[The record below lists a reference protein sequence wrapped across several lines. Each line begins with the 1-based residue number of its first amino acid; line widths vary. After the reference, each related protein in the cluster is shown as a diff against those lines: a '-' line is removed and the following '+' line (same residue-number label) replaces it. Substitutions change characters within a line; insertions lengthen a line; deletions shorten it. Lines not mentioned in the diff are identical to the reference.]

1 MSSFDVEAIRNDF
14 PILSR
19 KIHNNKTLVYLDNA
33 ATTQKPSSVVELMNE
48 YMYKHNGN
56 VHRGIH
62 QLSEKSTEAFEN
74 ARIKIAEFFNAPQS
88 EEIIFTSGTT
98 ESINLV
104 AHSWGRKFLTKG
116 DVVVLSEMEHHSNL
130 VPWQLLSKDIGVE
143 LKFITLNEDSS
154 LNLDSLRELL
164 KSENVKIVAVSYAS
178 NVLGN
183 VNPVKEIVE
192 IAHSAGIP
200 VLLDGAQAAPH
211 LKVDL
216 TELDC
221 DFFVCSAHKMLG
233 PTGVGI
239 LFGKMELLTEMNP
252 FLGGGEMILEVGLT
266 ESTYKEPPLKFEAG
280 TPNYIEAIGFGAAV
294 DYLTDLGMDAIHEH
308 EVKLAEYALAELE
321 KIGGVEIYGPSEGR
335 SGIISFNVEGA
346 HSHDVAQILDGEGVA
361 VRAGHHCAQ
370 PLMKWLKVSS
380 TSRASFYFYNTE
392 SEVDA
397 LVSAIQKV
405 KDIFK

>member
-1 MSSFDVEAIRNDF
+1 VSKFDVEAIRNDF
-14 PILSR
+14 PILSQ
-19 KIHNNKTLVYLDNA
+19 KVNNKPLVYLDNA
-33 ATTQKPSSVVELMNE
+33 ATTQKPSSMVSLMDE

-62 QLSEKSTEAFEN
+62 WLSEKSTEAYEN
-74 ARIKIAEFFNAPQS
+74 ARVKIAKFLNTSKS
-88 EEIIFTSGTT
+88 EEIIFTRGTT

-116 DVVVLSEMEHHSNL
+116 DVVILSEMEHHSNL
-130 VPWQLLSKDIGVE
+130 VPWQLLSKDTGVE

-154 LNLDSLRELL
+154 LNLDSLRDI
-164 KSENVKIVAVSYAS
+164 VKANNAKLVAVSYAS

-192 IAHSAGIP
+192 IAHSNGIP
-200 VLLDGAQAAPH
+200 VLFDGAQAAPH

-216 TELDC
+216 TDLDC

-239 LFGKMELLTEMNP
+239 LYGKLELLEEMNP

-294 DYLTDLGMDAIHEH
+294 DYLTDLGMDVIHEH
-308 EVKLAEYALAELE
+308 EVQLAEYALTEFE
-321 KIGGVEIYGPSEGR
+321 KIGGIEVYGPSEGR

-346 HSHDVAQILDGEGVA
+346 HAHDVAQILDIEGVA

-370 PLMKWLKVSS
+370 PLMKWLNVSS
-380 TSRASFYFYNTE
+380 TSRASFYFYNTR
-392 SEVDA
+392 SEVNE
-397 LVSAIQKV
+397 LVSAIKKV
-405 KDIFK
+405 KELFG

>member
-1 MSSFDVEAIRNDF
+1 VSNFDVEAIRNDF
-14 PILSR
+14 PILAR
-19 KIHNNKTLVYLDNA
+19 KVHNKPLVYLDNA
-33 ATTQKPSSVVELMNE
+33 ATTQKPSSVVNLMNE
-48 YMYKHNGN
+48 YMLQHNGN

-62 QLSEKSTEAFEN
+62 QLSEKSTEAYEN
-74 ARIKIAEFFNAPQS
+74 ARVKIAKFFNAPQP
-88 EEIIFTSGTT
+88 EEILFTSGTT

-143 LKFITLNEDSS
+143 LKFIALNEDSS
-154 LNLDSLRELL
+154 LNLDSLRDL
-164 KSENVKIVAVSYAS
+164 VKLDEVKFVAVSYAS

-192 IAHSAGIP
+192 IVHSAGIP
-200 VLLDGAQAAPH
+200 VLFDGAQAAPH

-239 LFGKMELLTEMNP
+239 LYGKMELLTEMNP

-266 ESTYKEPPLKFEAG
+266 ESTYKEPPSKFEAG

-294 DYLTDLGMDAIHEH
+294 DYLTDIGMDAIHEH
-308 EVKLAEYALAELE
+308 EVKLAEYALAELK
-321 KIGGVEIYGPSEGR
+321 KIGGIEIYGPSEGR
-335 SGIISFNVEGA
+335 SGIVSFNVEGA
-346 HSHDVAQILDGEGVA
+346 HPHDVAQILDGEGVA

-405 KDIFK
+405 KDMFS

>member
-1 MSSFDVEAIRNDF
+1 MSNFDVEAIRNDF
-14 PILSR
+14 PILSQ
-19 KIHNNKTLVYLDNA
+19 KVHNKPLVYLDNA
-33 ATTQKPSSVVELMNE
+33 ATTQKPSSVVNLMNE
-48 YMYKHNGN
+48 YMYKYNGN

-62 QLSEKSTEAFEN
+62 HLSEKSTEAYEN
-74 ARIKIAEFFNAPQS
+74 ARVKIAKFLNAPQS
-88 EEIIFTSGTT
+88 EEILFTRGTT

-104 AHSWGRKFLTKG
+104 AHSWGRKFLNKG

-130 VPWQLLSKDIGVE
+130 VPWQFLSKDIGVE
-143 LKFITLNEDSS
+143 LKFITLNDDSS
-154 LNLDSLRELL
+154 LNLDSLRELV
-164 KSENVKIVAVSYAS
+164 KSNNVKLVAVSYAS

-200 VLLDGAQAAPH
+200 ILFDGAQAAPH

-216 TELDC
+216 TDLDC

-239 LFGKMELLTEMNP
+239 LFGKMDLLTEMNP

-266 ESTYKEPPLKFEAG
+266 ESTYKEPPSKFEAG

-294 DYLTDLGMDAIHEH
+294 DYLTELGMDAIHEH
-308 EVKLAEYALAELE
+308 EVQIAEYALAELE
-321 KIGGVEIYGPSEGR
+321 KLGGVEVYGPPEGR
-335 SGIISFNVEGA
+335 SGIISFNVEGV
-346 HSHDVAQILDGEGVA
+346 HPHDVAQILDGEGVA

-370 PLMKWLKVSS
+370 PLMKWLNVSS

-392 SEVDA
+392 AEVNTLIA
-397 LVSAIQKV
+397 AIQKV
-405 KDIFK
+405 KGMFS

>member
-1 MSSFDVEAIRNDF
+1 MSNFDVEAIRNDF
-14 PILSR
+14 PILSQ
-19 KIHNNKTLVYLDNA
+19 KIHNKPLVYLDNA
-33 ATTQKPSSVVELMNE
+33 ATTQKPSSVVNLMND
-48 YMYKHNGN
+48 YLLKYNGN

-62 QLSEKSTEAFEN
+62 LLSEKSTEAYEN
-74 ARIKIAEFFNAPQS
+74 ARVKIAKFFNAPQP
-88 EEIIFTSGTT
+88 EEILFTRGTT

-104 AHSWGRKFLTKG
+104 AHAWGRKFLTKG

-143 LKFITLNEDSS
+143 LKFIALNKDSS
-154 LNLDSLRELL
+154 LDLDSLRELV
-164 KSENVKIVAVSYAS
+164 KSDKVKFVSVSYAS

-192 IAHSAGIP
+192 IVHSAGIP
-200 VLLDGAQAAPH
+200 VLFDGAQAAPH

-239 LFGKMELLTEMNP
+239 LYGKMELLTEMNP

-266 ESTYKEPPLKFEAG
+266 ESTYKEPPSKFEAG

-294 DYLTDLGMDAIHEH
+294 DYLTEIGMDTIHEH
-308 EVKLAEYALAELE
+308 EKKLAVYALAELE
-321 KIGGVEIYGPSEGR
+321 KIGGIEVYGPTEGR
-335 SGIISFNVEGA
+335 SGIVSFNVEGA
-346 HSHDVAQILDGEGVA
+346 HPHDVAQILDGEGVA

-405 KDIFK
+405 KSIFS

>member
-1 MSSFDVEAIRNDF
+1 MSNNFDVEAIRNDC
-14 PILSR
+14 PILSE
-19 KIHNNKTLVYLDNA
+19 KVHNKPLVYLDNA
-33 ATTQKPSSVVELMNE
+33 ATTQKPSSVVSLMNE

-62 QLSEKSTEAFEN
+62 QLSEKSTEAYEN
-74 ARIKIAEFFNAPQS
+74 ARVKIAKFFNAPNS
-88 EEIIFTSGTT
+88 DEIIFTSGTT

-104 AHSWGRKFLTKG
+104 AHSWGRKFLNKG

-143 LKFITLNEDSS
+143 LKFIALNEDST
-154 LNLDSLRELL
+154 LNLDSLRELV
-164 KSENVKIVAVSYAS
+164 KSKNTKFVAVSYAS

-200 VLLDGAQAAPH
+200 VLFDGAQAAPH

-216 TELDC
+216 TDLAC
-221 DFFVCSAHKMLG
+221 DFFVCSAHQLLG
-233 PTGVGI
+233 PTGIGI
-239 LFGKMELLTEMNP
+239 LFGKMDLLKEMNP

-266 ESTYKEPPLKFEAG
+266 ESTYKEPPAKFEAG

-294 DYLTDLGMDAIHEH
+294 DYLTELGMDAIHER
-308 EVKLAEYALAELE
+308 EVKLAKYAIAELK
-321 KIGGVEIYGPSEGR
+321 KIGGVEVYGPSEGR
-335 SGIISFNVEGA
+335 SGIISFNLEGV
-346 HSHDVAQILDGEGVA
+346 HPHDVAQILDGEGVA

-392 SEVDA
+392 EEVNA
-397 LVSAIQKV
+397 LVTAVQKV
-405 KDIFK
+405 KELFD